1 MSVNAINS
9 LIVWRII
16 AISVLCLQTRP
27 CKTNAFPSKSF
38 LRCMNCIRF
47 RKVIENSV
55 PIAHLSI
62 DHDMVN
68 MTRPI
73 TAYIYVDCSSLSSHR
88 CLLEILVS
96 TFLPTAYLSDCIFRS
111 IVRLDRFLC
120 PISWNSFLRFALLF
134 TCSWLAN
141 ENRLD
146 IAAPAIHFYS
156 DCPYYFAFL
165 PAVARYLLV
174 AVPGRLA
181 SCAGANAT
189 SFIHFSL
196 TPRSRS
202 FPLNVFL
209 VI

>member
-96 TFLPTAYLSDCIFRS
+96 TFLPTAYLSDCIHISVHCSTRPLSLSNLLEFIFTLCI
-111 IVRLDRFLC
+111 IVYVQLVGKREPPRYC
-120 PISWNSFLRFALLF
+120 CSCYPLLF
-134 TCSWLAN
+134 WLSV
-141 ENRLD
+141 LFC
-146 IAAPAIHFYS
+146 IFYQQ
-156 DCPYYFAFL
+156 
-165 PAVARYLLV
+165 
-174 AVPGRLA
+174 
-181 SCAGANAT
+181 
-189 SFIHFSL
+189 
-196 TPRSRS
+196 
-202 FPLNVFL
+202 
-209 VI
+209 